1 MILSDPNSNWILP
14 TFGGKV
20 IAVQHPLAFIPDH
33 QKRTEDVNRFFQ
45 ADHQNQ
51 IAIVQKYNV
60 DFVLLNKKRIPEWI
74 KITDSFQFFSQKVFE
89 TQQFILNPPKA
100 KRILNDSFEETN

>member
-1 MILSDPNSNWILP
+1 MILSDTNSNWILP

-20 IAVQHPLAFIPDH
+20 IAAQHPLAFIPDH

-60 DFVLLNKKRIPEWI
+60 DFVLLNKKSIPEWI

-89 TQQFILNPPKA
+89 NQHFILIYLKP
-100 KRILNDSFEETN
+100 SVF